1 MTKSESEVKP
11 GRTSMKILFS
21 AALNFKMINKT
32 RSVDSRGSLKYSRA
46 DKVMNKQQMGTV
58 KIGSGSGKRVQCQCV
73 LRNWIRLQSQWA

>member
-1 MTKSESEVKP
+1 MTEAESEIKP

-46 DKVMNKQQMGTV
+46 DKVMSKQKMETVQTGMGV
-58 KIGSGSGKRVQCQCV
+58 GREFRVNV
-73 LRNWIRLQSQWA
+73 FWRN